1 MALVTLAELLGK
13 AVGAE
18 YGVPA
23 FNVNNL
29 EFIQG
34 AMQAAEEVH
43 SPVILAIAPRAI
55 AHAGLEPLAALSL
68 EHARRATIPVVVH
81 LDHGKDL
88 DTVRRSLALGF
99 SSVMYDGSS
108 LPLEENIRQTCQVV
122 TMARRTGASVEG
134 EIGTMLTHGD
144 RADTELT
151 VERLRQFFTR
161 PDEARRYIEATG
173 VDALAVSVG
182 TVHRMP
188 IKTARIDRERL
199 RDIHQ
204 AVATP
209 LVFHGCTGL
218 EDVEFRAAYT
228 LGVKKFNIGT
238 QLMEAFAQGLATG
251 LRDGENAL
259 GCLKAAKEN
268 VCQTAKGRIA
278 VLNSAG
284 KA

>member
-1 MALVTLAELLGK
+1 MPLVTLKDILSK
-13 AVGAE
+13 ALGAE

-29 EFIQG
+29 EFVQG
-34 AMQAAEEVH
+34 VMQAAEELR

-55 AHAGLEPLAALSL
+55 AHAGLEPLGVVCLS
-68 EHARRATIPVVVH
+68 HARRAAIPVVVH

-88 DTVRRSLALGF
+88 DTVRKSLALGF

-108 LPLEENIRQTCQVV
+108 LPLEENIRQTCAVV
-122 TMARRTGASVEG
+122 EMARRTGASVEG

-144 RADTELT
+144 RADAELT
-151 VERLRQFFTR
+151 VERLREFFTR
-161 PDEARRYIEATG
+161 PEEARRYIEATE

-188 IKTARIDRERL
+188 IKTARIDQECL
-199 RDIHQ
+199 RAIHQ
-204 AVATP
+204 AVPTP

-218 EDVEFRAAYT
+218 QDREYCAACM

-238 QLMEAFAQGLATG
+238 QLLEAFAAGLGTAVRNGQGALA
-251 LRDGENAL
+251 
-259 GCLKAAKEN
+259 CLQAGREAIYES
-268 VCQTAKGRIA
+268 AKGRIA

>member
-1 MALVTLAELLGK
+1 MPLVTLAEILDK
-13 AVGAE
+13 ALGAE

-34 AMQAAEEVH
+34 AMQAAEELR
-43 SPVILAIAPRAI
+43 SPVILAIAPRTI
-55 AHAGLEPLAALSL
+55 AHAGLEPLAALAL
-68 EHARRATIPVVVH
+68 EHARRAAIPVVVH

-88 DTVRRSLALGF
+88 DTVRRSLTLGF

-108 LPLEENIRQTCQVV
+108 LPLEDNIGQTRQAVE
-122 TMARRTGASVEG
+122 MARRTGASVEG

-144 RADTELT
+144 RADADLT
-151 VERLRQFFTR
+151 LERLRQYFTR
-161 PDEARRYIEATG
+161 PEEAHRYIGATG

-199 RDIHQ
+199 RAIHD
-204 AVATP
+204 AVSTP

-218 EDVEFRAAYT
+218 EDPEYCAAYT

-238 QLMEAFAQGLATG
+238 HLMEAFAQGLTSAVH
-251 LRDGENAL
+251 DGKGAL
-259 GCLKAAKEN
+259 GCLHSAREAVYAA
-268 VCQTAKGRIA
+268 AKGRIT

>member
-1 MALVTLAELLGK
+1 MALVTLKDILGK
-13 AVGAE
+13 ALGRE

-23 FNVNNL
+23 FNVHNL

-34 AMQAAEEVH
+34 VMRAAEELR
-43 SPVILAIAPRAI
+43 SPVILAIAPRSI
-55 AHAGLEPLAALSL
+55 AHSGLEALAALGL
-68 EHARRATIPVVVH
+68 LQAQRASIPVVVH

-88 DTVRRSLALGF
+88 DAVRQSLALGF
-99 SSVMYDGSS
+99 SSVMFDGSG
-108 LPLEENIRQTCQVV
+108 LPIEENIRQTRKVV
-122 TMARRTGASVEG
+122 EMARRTGASVEG
-134 EIGTMLTHGD
+134 EIGTMLAHGD
-144 RADTELT
+144 RADEDLT
-151 VERLRQFFTR
+151 LERLRQFFTR
-161 PDEARRYIEATG
+161 PEEARRYIDETG

-199 RDIHQ
+199 REIHQ
-204 AVATP
+204 AVPNP

-218 EDVEFRAAYT
+218 QDEEYRAAYT

-238 QLMEAFAQGLATG
+238 HLGKAFAEGLAAEVQG
-251 LRDGENAL
+251 GKGAL
-259 GCLKAAKEN
+259 DCLKAGMLAVYEA
-268 VCQTAKGRIA
+268 AKGRIA